1 MPFDVAKSTVTSFP
15 DAVDSVT
22 VILVAA
28 LFSFDV
34 VTSFIE
40 SDGVASSSVIVN
52 VPVESLIDAFE
63 ALDKVMVTVSF
74 ASSNESA
81 RTVTA
86 IVPVVEPAL
95 IVNVLLV
102 AV

>member
-1 MPFDVAKSTVTSFP
+1 MVAVLLSSEVDTSLI
-15 DAVDSVT
+15 DN
-22 VILVAA
+22 
-28 LFSFDV
+28 
-34 VTSFIE
+34 
-40 SDGVASSSVIVN
+40 DGVASSSVIVK
-52 VPVESLIDAFE
+52 VPVASLIVAFE
-63 ALDKVMVTVSF
+63 ALDKVIVTVSF

-86 IVPVVEPAL
+86 IVPVVAPAL